1 MSNIPLIIASLVV
14 VASVLL
20 AMAYAAMD
28 DHDDDS
34 FF

>member
-1 MSNIPLIIASLVV
+1 MSNLPLFISVLVV

-28 DHDDDS
+28 DEDK
-34 FF
+34 